1 MVCRWPRSL
10 DCNFLAA
17 EGQTFPDDNPDAT
30 CASYTG
36 IFQEPDT
43 LDWVLITSGIVAMA
57 MAYGIGANDSANSW
71 GTAVGSGALPL
82 FWAVLLGGCM
92 DWLGA
97 VTLGYGV
104 SGTIRKGVASPEDP
118 ECWGCGRC
126 NSRMTLYMGA
136 MMCALFAAAIFLL
149 LCSFSAMPVSTT
161 HAIIGGVVGAT
172 VVGTQDWDCLNWS
185 IDGGLGGIIIS
196 WVASPLGSGVIA
208 ACWYV
213 MIDRIVLQSPA
224 PEKRIRFMT
233 PILYGITV
241 FFIVML
247 IMLKSKPLSP
257 LHIGVKVGVS
267 VGLGILFMAMDW
279 FFLSPWL
286 AKKCPSAT
294 ATADVQPAIL
304 EQAKPAVQKDGVE
317 DDSLSGSAIM
327 PEGVSIAAVGSTTAP
342 KKERLKGFAYWR
354 QTCLHVVDQETAD
367 ELAAAAGGTDAVHI
381 QEDYTIGQ
389 QDAIFYF
396 KYMLVFVAALESFAH
411 GANDTANATGAFSAV
426 YLTYTQGL
434 TDCTDAGT
442 PVWVMAVAGFC
453 VFLGVTTLGWKVI
466 MTIGFSLTQINF
478 MRGYCV
484 EFASTVTVVI
494 FTVLNIPV
502 STTHCQ
508 VGAICAAGMVS
519 FGAGSVKWGLF
530 GRIALTWIITLP
542 FAAILAGGLLGMVSP
557 ALNDY
562 GTWRTNILGPDD
574 FPAGVCPAPSAP

>member
-1 MVCRWPRSL
+1 MQ
-10 DCNFLAA
+10 A
-17 EGQTFPDDNPDAT
+17 
-30 CASYTG
+30 
-36 IFQEPDT
+36 
-43 LDWVLITSGIVAMA
+43 IVAMA

-82 FWAVLLGGCM
+82 LPAVILGGAM

-104 SGTIRKGVASPEDP
+104 SGTIRKGVAEPEDP
-118 ECWGCGRC
+118 ECWACGQC

-136 MMCALFAAAIFLL
+136 MMCALFAAAVFLM
-149 LCSFSAMPVSTT
+149 LCSFTAMPVSTT

-172 VVGTQDWDCLNWS
+172 VVGTQDWNCLNWAL
-185 IDGGLGGIIIS
+185 DGGLGGIIIS
-196 WVASPLGSGVIA
+196 WVASPLGSGCIA
-208 ACWYV
+208 AAWYV
-213 MIDRIVLQSPA
+213 MIDRLVIRTEN
-224 PEKRIRFMT
+224 PEKRIKWMT
-233 PILYGITV
+233 PVLYGVTV

-247 IMLKSKPLSP
+247 IMLKPKPLKP
-257 LHIGVKVGVS
+257 LHIGVKIGCS
-267 VGLGILFMAMDW
+267 FGLGVVFSLLD
-279 FFLSPWL
+279 FFLLSPWL
-286 AKKCPSAT
+286 AKRVPSVTGICEAPICEPQFCN
-294 ATADVQPAIL
+294 AESNP
-304 EQAKPAVQKDGVE
+304 EEPSQA
-317 DDSLSGSAIM
+317 SGSVDKDDLDPNGISPRESEIGA
-327 PEGVSIAAVGSTTAP
+327 GGLTVSVKAATAP
-342 KKERLKGFAYWR
+342 KEKKEETLTGMAYWKE
-354 QTCLHVVDQETAD
+354 TCLKVVDNETAD

-381 QEDYTIGQ
+381 SEEFTIGQ

-434 TDCTDAGT
+434 TDCSDAGT
-442 PVWVMAVAGFC
+442 PVWVMVVAGAC
-453 VFLGVTTLGWKVI
+453 VFLGVVTLGWRVI
-466 MTIGFSLTQINF
+466 MTIGFSLTKINY

-519 FGAGSVKWGLF
+519 FGAGSVKWSLF
-530 GRIALTWIITLP
+530 GRIAATWVLTLP
-542 FAAILAGGLLGMVSP
+542 FAAILAGGLLGMISP

-562 GTWRTNILGPDD
+562 AVWSTHILGKED
-574 FPAGVCPAPSAP
+574 FPADACPAPAAITP